1 MVTVMENTAD
11 SPGASVSG
19 ATQEKSSAAGGGTQP
34 RSGTIA
40 VIGAPS
46 AVPSGRNMASVS
58 CTSPL
63 KPLVPVLVTVMVK
76 VQSAPGSQA
85 GGAVFSTVMSVPPSS
100 QAMSNQG
107 ASSSAQLRKPKL
119 PVAKSGPVSIQTS
132 IERVSPGSRPLG
144 GRLHHRSGVGVGEQI
159 QSGPSGATPATI
171 APPPAPGPEIIV
183 AASQRSIA
191 SDGVTPILVTVM
203 MQ

>member
-1 MVTVMENTAD
+1 MVTVMVNTAD

-19 ATQEKSSAAGGGTQP
+19 ARQEKSSAPGGGTQP

-40 VIGAPS
+40 VIGAPR

-58 CTSPL
+58 STSPL
-63 KPLVPVLVTVMVK
+63 NPDVPLLVTVTVK
-76 VQSAPGSQA
+76 VHSAPGSQA
-85 GGAVFSTVMSVPPSS
+85 AGAVFSTVMSVPPSS

-119 PVAKSGPVSIQTS
+119 PAAKSGPVSIQTS
-132 IERVSPGSRPLG
+132 IERVSPGSRPRG
-144 GRLHHRSGVGVGEQI
+144 GRLHQRSGAGVGEQI
-159 QSGPSGATPATI
+159 QSGPSGATPAMVM
-171 APPPAPGPEIIV
+171 PPPAPGPDRIV
-183 AASQRSIA
+183 AASQSSIA
-191 SDGVTPILVTVM
+191 SEGVMPILVTVM